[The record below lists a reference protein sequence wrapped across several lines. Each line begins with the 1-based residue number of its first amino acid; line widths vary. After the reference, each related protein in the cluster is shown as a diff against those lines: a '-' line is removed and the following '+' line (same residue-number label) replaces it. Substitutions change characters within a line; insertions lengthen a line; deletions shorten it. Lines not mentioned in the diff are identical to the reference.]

1 MKSRKAWQALL
12 AGSLLLV
19 FAGCGPAEG
28 PEVKGKVTLDGQ
40 PLADAQVVFEPMGKD
55 DVELGGGMAKTGPN
69 GEFEFIPD
77 ETTGQTLAP
86 GQYAVV
92 ISKKI
97 DKQGNTPNEEDFG
110 QLEAAGMLRQ
120 VLPAR
125 YSQRSETTLAA
136 EIKAEEPNQLT
147 FDLKSK

>member
-28 PEVKGKVTLDGQ
+28 PPVKGKVTLDGQ
-40 PLADAQVVFEPMGKD
+40 PLADAHVIFEPMGKD
-55 DVELGGGMAKTGPN
+55 VELGGGRAKTGPG

-92 ISKKI
+92 ISKKV
-97 DKQGNTPNEEDFG
+97 DKQGNIPNEEDFG
-110 QLEAAGMLRQ
+110 QLEAAGMLRES
-120 VLPAR
+120 LPVR

-136 EIKAEEPNQLT
+136 EIKAEEPNQLL
-147 FDLKSK
+147 FELKSK